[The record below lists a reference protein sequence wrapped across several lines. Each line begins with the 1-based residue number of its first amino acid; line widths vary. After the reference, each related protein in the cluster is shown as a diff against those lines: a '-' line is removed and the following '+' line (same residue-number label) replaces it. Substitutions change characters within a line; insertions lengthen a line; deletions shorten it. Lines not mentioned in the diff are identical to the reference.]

1 MLAEADAAREPT
13 QEKPDENISKIV
25 KALVQFR
32 EKLVQPS
39 KDAINPFT
47 NSKYVTLDKVIK
59 AIDNALKGT
68 GLTYTQE
75 LIVGNG
81 MAGVKTT
88 LLLDDEQMAF
98 GPTMLPVDKRTA
110 QGYGST
116 FTYAKRYELSA
127 IFGVT
132 SEEDDDGNISSSA
145 QPKKNKSHSNNN
157 YQQQGSYSQQ
167 QGSYSQQQGS
177 YSQQQA
183 PQPPQHSQEYER
195 AISLT
200 KSLTNLVGPDMA
212 KELGDMARVKSG
224 AKETQSATDKQ
235 LKILNDELQTML
247 MEKQN
252 ELKKSEEVP
261 Q

>member
-1 MLAEADAAREPT
+1 MTTLAEADAAREST

-32 EKLVQPS
+32 EKLIQPS
-39 KDAINPFT
+39 KDALNPFT

-59 AIDNALKGT
+59 AIDDALKGT

-88 LLLDDEQMAF
+88 LLLDDEQMVF

-132 SEEDDDGNISSSA
+132 SEEDDDGNISSSV

-157 YQQQGSYSQQ
+157 Y
-167 QGSYSQQQGS
+167 QQQGS

-212 KELGDMARVKSG
+212 KELGEMARVKSG

-235 LKILNDELQTML
+235 LKIMNDELQTML

>member
-1 MLAEADAAREPT
+1 MTTLAEADAAREST
-13 QEKPDENISKIV
+13 QEKLDENISKIV

-32 EKLVQPS
+32 EKLIQPS
-39 KDAINPFT
+39 KDALNPFT

-59 AIDNALKGT
+59 AIDDALKGT

-157 YQQQGSYSQQ
+157 YQQQR
-167 QGSYSQQQGS
+167 S

-235 LKILNDELQTML
+235 LKIMNDELQTML